1 MIKTAILTMSDKGAR
16 GERIDGTGPAIRNE
30 LEEKGFIIAYYKMI
44 PDEIDEIEKE
54 LIYLCDELKVDLVLT
69 NGGTG
74 FSERDVTP
82 EATQNVI
89 EKYVPGIGEAMRM
102 KSLAITPKAMLSR
115 SIAGIRKKTLIVN
128 LPGSPKAAIE
138 NLGFILPAIPH
149 GIAILKGEASECATS
164 GERGGDKH
172 GTF

>member
-1 MIKTAILTMSDKGAR
+1 MKMIKTAILTVSDKGSR
-16 GERIDGTGPAIRNE
+16 GERIDGTGPALMSE
-30 LEEKGFIIAYYKMI
+30 LEDKGFVISFYKMI
-44 PDEIDEIEKE
+44 PDEKEEIERE
-54 LIYLCDELKVDLVLT
+54 LIYLCDELKVDLILT

-115 SIAGIRKKTLIVN
+115 SIAGIRKKTLIIN
-128 LPGSPKAAIE
+128 LPGSPKGAVE
-138 NLGFILPAIPH
+138 NLQFVLPAIPH
-149 GIAILKGEASECATS
+149 GIAILIGEASECA
-164 GERGGDKH
+164 RRD
-172 GTF
+172 